1 MSEQISITKIPVFKD
16 NRGYFFA
23 SEISKEWIQS
33 NLSYNDQKY
42 TFRGMHLQFGE
53 FAQTKK
59 VTVIQGQIIDFV
71 LDLRPHNFGKV
82 QKFLLNQGETILV
95 PNYCAHGFLTLVS
108 NTIVNYFIDKPYN
121 KDSEFSIKWSTIPEI
136 KNIIESEIK
145 DSTSSMVISD
155 KDENALSID
164 HFYQHLINV

>member
-23 SEISKEWIQS
+23 SEISKECIQS

-82 QKFLLNQGETILV
+82 QKFVLNPGETIVV
-95 PNYCAHGFLTLVS
+95 PNYCAHGFLTLES

-121 KDSEFSIKWSTIPEI
+121 KDSEFSIKWSTIHEI

-164 HFYQHLINV
+164 HFYQHLINL